1 MIMMKI
7 EIMTNIFIHQIKK
20 MKIVLMMVQK
30 IKDLVI
36 QVYIVKKIVNILITN
51 SLEKAQHPAKELF

>member
-7 EIMTNIFIHQIKK
+7 EIMTDIFIRQIKK
-20 MKIVLMMVQK
+20 MKIVLTMVQK

-36 QVYIVKKIVNILITN
+36 QVYIVKKTVNILITN
-51 SLEKAQHPAKELF
+51 SLEKAQHPVKELI